1 MEGQHNICGHLPKTN
16 VKRKSVPQSRVATR
30 QQSPNAQAKI
40 PFEERAP
47 STPKLQNMSRH
58 PRNSWVSSDGETN
71 CKHRRGLCTTASG
84 GPLPHSPKDVLQCTE
99 GEQKRG
105 LQTKVKVQELKSW
118 KKPGLFVLLMSS
130 WTTSTRRYFCPSI
143 SSSLRNTAGLWTLF
157 SFLLKT
163 GGLHRPRA
171 AHPVKSQ
178 TMYFETTKMQEYFLK
193 IRVSSIHLSAQK
205 GMQKKSVTSNI
216 WKQIFKF
223 P

>member
-58 PRNSWVSSDGETN
+58 PRNSRVSSDGETN

-105 LQTKVKVQELKSW
+105 LQTKVKVQELKFGRNLDFLSYW
-118 KKPGLFVLLMSS
+118 WVVERLLQDAISVPVSPHLFAILQGCELSFH
-130 WTTSTRRYFCPSI
+130 FCWRQEGYTDQELHTLSNLKLCI
-143 SSSLRNTAGLWTLF
+143 LR
-157 SFLLKT
+157 
-163 GGLHRPRA
+163 
-171 AHPVKSQ
+171 Q
-178 TMYFETTKMQEYFLK
+178 
-193 IRVSSIHLSAQK
+193 QK
-205 GMQKKSVTSNI
+205 CKNI
-216 WKQIFKF
+216 F
-223 P
+223 